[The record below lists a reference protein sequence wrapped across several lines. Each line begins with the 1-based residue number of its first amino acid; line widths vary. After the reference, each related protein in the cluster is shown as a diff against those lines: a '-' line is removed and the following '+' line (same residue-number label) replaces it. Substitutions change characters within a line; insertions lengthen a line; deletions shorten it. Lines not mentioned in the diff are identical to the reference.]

1 MNIGGEIDEWLK
13 RVGLSFAVMVA
24 GFAGGLVSL
33 QSSQGLTRWKMVATL
48 FTSVAVAG
56 YGNPLLVQEL
66 GIKADSLRYASAF
79 LLGLCAMR
87 LVPLVQGA
95 VPQVWQAFMDWAM
108 KQNKSGATKKDGDA
122 S

>member
-1 MNIGGEIDEWLK
+1 MNIGEELDVWL
-13 RVGLSFAVMVA
+13 RRAGLSFAVMVA

-33 QSSQGLTRWKMVATL
+33 QSLQGLTRWKMATTL

-56 YGNPLLVQEL
+56 YGTPLLVQEL
-66 GIKADSLRYASAF
+66 GIKVPSLQYAGAF

-95 VPQVWQAFMDWAM
+95 VPQIWQAFLDWAT
-108 KQNKSGATKKDGDA
+108 KQKTGATKNDGDA